1 MTCDVIG
8 NELLVSQ
15 LIPLT
20 YDERNLIVCLRTFS
34 SLTMEEL
41 CVVTRKNP
49 VRTKDIINKLN
60 SKTRNFLTVI
70 RTSGIKRY
78 DSYYIYVKKKG
89 ENNGFRWSRTIL
101 YTIL

>member
-1 MTCDVIG
+1 
-8 NELLVSQ
+8 
-15 LIPLT
+15 
-20 YDERNLIVCLRTFS
+20 
-34 SLTMEEL
+34 
-41 CVVTRKNP
+41 
-49 VRTKDIINKLN
+49 
-60 SKTRNFLTVI
+60 VI

>member
-1 MTCDVIG
+1 
-8 NELLVSQ
+8 
-15 LIPLT
+15 
-20 YDERNLIVCLRTFS
+20 
-34 SLTMEEL
+34 MEEL

-60 SKTRNFLTVI
+60 SKTRNFFTVI

-89 ENNGFRWSRTIL
+89 ENNGFR
-101 YTIL
+101 